1 MSWSLDVS
9 TGDLN
14 LTSSTTGMGTVT
26 GSSKAFQDLKC
37 AILES
42 MGNDPMHPEYGS
54 LLDGGVMPDGTLI
67 ESQFGNIID
76 NGLVFKIETEI
87 KRVIQDYSK
96 RQQDKMSSEIQ
107 RNGKHTFAPGEIVSS
122 IQNIESRQINDT
134 LLIKVSLM
142 MGNGQIVELVQVA

>member
-26 GSSKAFQDLKC
+26 GSAKAFQDIKC

-67 ESQFGNIID
+67 ESRFGNIID
-76 NGLVFKIETEI
+76 NALVFEIENEI
-87 KRVIQDYSK
+87 TRVIEDYSK
-96 RQQDKMSSEIQ
+96 KQQEKMSYEMQ
-107 RNGKHTFAPGEIVSS
+107 RGGKHTFAPGEIVSS
-122 IQNIESRQINDT
+122 IQNIESKKINDT
-134 LLIKVSLM
+134 LLVKISIL
-142 MGNGQIVELVQVA
+142 MGNGQIMELVQVA